1 MRAIM
6 FKVQRRMEIRLE
18 NGDQFFNKKG
28 ETEEDFIA
36 RIERRVWADFIGVLE
51 CRRVKTSDLK
61 KLCSTRLV
69 EYLGESKDVEQAMI
83 ERVIA
88 SRNITST
95 IRSMDEKDQEFYRV
109 KDAIGSFKKGLKALV
124 LKHKITISQECEYL
138 RAQDDCDGVGTLVDY
153 LEVEG
158 GKWYFESLTELTK
171 DCFKKQP

>member
-1 MRAIM
+1 MRAKL

-28 ETEEDFIA
+28 EIMEDFIA
-36 RIERRVWADFIGVLE
+36 RIERRVWADFIDVLE

-61 KLCSTRLV
+61 KLCSTRLI

-95 IRSMDEKDQEFYRV
+95 IRSMDEEDYKM
-109 KDAIGSFKKGLKALV
+109 KDAVKKGLKALGSAG
-124 LKHKITISQECEYL
+124 K
-138 RAQDDCDGVGTLVDY
+138 
-153 LEVEG
+153 
-158 GKWYFESLTELTK
+158 KWYFESLTK